1 MFPNRRDLLPAALT
15 IALLL
20 LFGLIAPTRGDEIEG
35 TSAARRLRNQR
46 FHLQAQT
53 RTGILIP
60 MYVYPADIQT
70 NEAYNRLIDLKRR
83 YETVPFWVIVNP
95 ASGPGT
101 QVDPNYTRAIDR
113 LIGAG
118 CVVLGYVSTSYA
130 KRAATDIEDDIH
142 RWVEFYPRT
151 HGLFF
156 DEMNYEDREESAAYQ
171 RALKDYASKA
181 GFWPIVANPG
191 TDTPGRFFESAAAD
205 VFVVY
210 EGGAYPDEKRIHD
223 DRVGGSADYPPS
235 TRAILVHSTA
245 RFDKNAVHILRRH
258 VRWIYVTGDAY
269 RPGDATA
276 DNPWDS
282 LSRHME
288 ALCEELAK

>member
-1 MFPNRRDLLPAALT
+1 MFFSRRDFIPRGFLAVLILSLLLPLQ
-15 IALLL
+15 
-20 LFGLIAPTRGDEIEG
+20 GRGDELEG
-35 TSAARRLRNQR
+35 TSTGRRVRNQQ
-46 FHLQAQT
+46 FHLQTQT
-53 RTGILIP
+53 RTGLLIP
-60 MYVYPADIQT
+60 MYVYPADIHT

-83 YETVPFWVIVNP
+83 YETVPFWVIINP

-101 QVDPNYTRAIDR
+101 KVDPNYTKAIDR

-130 KRAATDIEDDIH
+130 KRPAEAIEEDIH

-156 DEMNYEDREESAAYQ
+156 DEMNYEDREESVEYQ
-171 RALKDYASKA
+171 RSLKDYASKA

-191 TDTPGRFFESAAAD
+191 TDTPGRFFDAGAAD
-205 VFVVY
+205 VFVVH
-210 EGGAYPDEKRIHD
+210 EGNSWPEQKRIQGD
-223 DRVGGSADYPPS
+223 YFGGYADYPPF
-235 TRAILVHSTA
+235 TRAVLVHSMA

-258 VRWIYVTGDAY
+258 VRWIYVTDDLY

-276 DNPWDS
+276 NNPWDT
-282 LSRHME
+282 LSRHLE
-288 ALCEELAK
+288 SLCEELAK

>member
-1 MFPNRRDLLPAALT
+1 MFSSSCNLLPAAPMFVS
-15 IALLL
+15 LL
-20 LFGLIAPTRGDEIEG
+20 LFSLVPPARSDDLEG
-35 TSAARRLRNQR
+35 TSAARVHRNQQ

-53 RTGILIP
+53 RTGLLIP

-113 LIGAG
+113 LVGAG

-130 KRAATDIEDDIH
+130 KRPATEIEEDIH

-156 DEMNYEDREESAAYQ
+156 DEMNYEDREESAEYQ
-171 RALKDYASKA
+171 RSLKDYASKA

-191 TDTPGRFFESAAAD
+191 TDTPGRFFDTAAAD
-205 VFVVY
+205 VFVVH
-210 EGGAYPDEKRIHD
+210 EGDTYPEQKRILD
-223 DRVGGSADYPPS
+223 DRPGGYADHPPF
-235 TRAILVHSTA
+235 TRAILVHSTP

-276 DNPWDS
+276 DNPWDT
-282 LSRHME
+282 LSGHLE
-288 ALCEELAK
+288 ALCEELSK